1 MDASANGQRA
11 MLALLLVT
19 TAAVAGIA
27 TAWGGNLFGDRA
39 VYYVAILGLI
49 GAGTLVAATRKEPL
63 RFVFLALIVALPI
76 GSALVPPGRL
86 NLTVFG
92 VVMLFLTIA
101 LVGHRLTSSA
111 SNRQQ
116 LFPTRSLMVAWALC
130 VPCVVLS
137 QFPVLSLWIFLLM
150 FTTYAFFLLCL
161 AELRRERGFER
172 LVILLSCV
180 AIMMAVGVLIDYV
193 LHVNLSLR
201 QANMNRLTY
210 GSGMEV
216 YRAGGFFSDP
226 QSCGAFFAVLIT
238 FLLVLAVR
246 GRFASAGLRALV
258 WLAIGAGFAAL
269 ALTLSRSAI
278 LSCLLISAI
287 ALFAFN
293 AWSWHLK
300 AAIAA
305 MLVVAATLVTQ
316 TSFDAWLGLL
326 PDTARSR
333 LLQLPE
339 EIDNRLTIW
348 FDTWDM
354 FANHPGTGIGLGGFQ
369 SYLMHTRPGVTDYY
383 GIGAAAGIEY
393 VPDQPES
400 GYLKILYEGG
410 IVGSV
415 AALLLAADAIRRALK
430 GAAGALADART
441 ECIAA
446 LAGLLT
452 FGVTFV
458 TLFTAGDERVGALLA
473 FLLAVIWSRSLP
485 REHATRSRSA

>member
-11 MLALLLVT
+11 MLAVLLVT
-19 TAAVAGIA
+19 TAAIAGIA
-27 TAWGGNLFGDRA
+27 TAWGGNMFGDRA
-39 VYYVAILGLI
+39 VYYVAIFGSI
-49 GAGTLVAATRKEPL
+49 GAGTLVAATRNEPL

-76 GSALVPPGRL
+76 ASALVPPGRL
-86 NLTVFG
+86 SLTVFD
-92 VVMLFLTIA
+92 VVMLFLTIT
-101 LVGHRLTSSA
+101 LVGRRLASSA
-111 SNRQQ
+111 SNRQP
-116 LFPTRSLMVAWALC
+116 LLPTRSLVMAWALC
-130 VPCVVLS
+130 IPCVVLS
-137 QFPVLSLWIFLLM
+137 QFPVLSAAVFVLM
-150 FTTYAFFLLCL
+150 FATYAFFLLCL

-172 LVILLSCV
+172 LVILLSIV
-180 AIMMAVGVLIDYV
+180 AITMAVGVLIDY
-193 LHVNLSLR
+193 LWHVNLSLR
-201 QANMNRLTY
+201 RVNMNQVTY
-210 GSGMEV
+210 GTGIEIF
-216 YRAGGFFSDP
+216 RAGGFFQDP
-226 QSCGAFFAVLIT
+226 QSCGAFFGVLIT

-246 GRFASAGLRALV
+246 GRFASPGLRAIV

-269 ALTLSRSAI
+269 SLTLSRSAI
-278 LSCLLISAI
+278 LSCLLVSAI

-305 MLVVAATLVTQ
+305 LLVVVATVVAQ

-326 PDTARSR
+326 PDTARNR

-354 FANHPGTGIGLGGFQ
+354 FANHPATGIGLGSFQ
-369 SYLMHTRPGVTDYY
+369 QYLIHTRPGVTDYY

-410 IVGSV
+410 IVGSI
-415 AALLLAADAIRRALK
+415 AALLVTGDAVRRALK
-430 GAAGALADART
+430 GAASASADART

-446 LAGLLT
+446 LAGLMT
-452 FGVTFV
+452 FAVTFV
-458 TLFTAGDERVGALLA
+458 TLFTVGDERVGALLA

-485 REHATRSRSA
+485 RAHSARPA